1 MSVPMHNFKVVLLL
15 AAVSASFLLNSCGQK
30 YDSNNFQAYFGG
42 EISNPTKRF
51 VLFCKDNEVLDTIY
65 LKDDNTFFKE
75 FDSLKPGIYTFRHDP
90 EYQYVYFDKNDSLM
104 VNINT
109 RDFDESIVFCGRGDR
124 KNNFLMELYLL
135 NEKAN
140 DDLYPMFDQD
150 PQTYITHIDSAYRT
164 TKQFYNRHKDK
175 IEWGEGFDLYAKA
188 MVDFNY
194 YTTKEIYP
202 RIHHIRTGKK
212 VNLPADFYNYRNEID
227 FNDAA
232 LAGYSPFLTYLS
244 HLLTNLAA
252 VPASGEL
259 NQVDLALQTS
269 IRKLHIAD
277 TLLKSPKIKNTILNS
292 IAFGYLL
299 EDQHIVNNQ
308 TFLDSYMK
316 FSTDQTSKNEITE
329 IGRAVNALRPGQPL
343 PSAGL
348 ITIDG
353 KAIDSDEVI
362 NGQETVFF
370 FWTENMHSHFLLA
383 SKRALAIKSA
393 FPNLR
398 IVAVNLDS
406 DSEKWRKT
414 LQNYNVP
421 DVIQVQ
427 AANYS
432 DISKKW
438 ALIKIH
444 RTIVVTKNG
453 TIKEAF
459 TNLFDAHFEQVLRGN
474 GDIQ

>member
-1 MSVPMHNFKVVLLL
+1 
-15 AAVSASFLLNSCGQK
+15 
-30 YDSNNFQAYFGG
+30 
-42 EISNPTKRF
+42 
-51 VLFCKDNEVLDTIY
+51 FCKDNEVLDTIY

-232 LAGYSPFLTYLS
+232 LEGYSPFL
-244 HLLTNLAA
+244 
-252 VPASGEL
+252 
-259 NQVDLALQTS
+259 
-269 IRKLHIAD
+269 
-277 TLLKSPKIKNTILNS
+277 
-292 IAFGYLL
+292 
-299 EDQHIVNNQ
+299 
-308 TFLDSYMK
+308 
-316 FSTDQTSKNEITE
+316 
-329 IGRAVNALRPGQPL
+329 
-343 PSAGL
+343 
-348 ITIDG
+348 
-353 KAIDSDEVI
+353 
-362 NGQETVFF
+362 
-370 FWTENMHSHFLLA
+370 
-383 SKRALAIKSA
+383 
-393 FPNLR
+393 
-398 IVAVNLDS
+398 
-406 DSEKWRKT
+406 
-414 LQNYNVP
+414 
-421 DVIQVQ
+421 
-427 AANYS
+427 
-432 DISKKW
+432 
-438 ALIKIH
+438 
-444 RTIVVTKNG
+444 
-453 TIKEAF
+453 
-459 TNLFDAHFEQVLRGN
+459 
-474 GDIQ
+474 